1 MPAKVRALVAAL
13 IITVVALAGALY
25 LGFERG
31 YQQAQLNA
39 VTSSGVANLDLRSLL
54 TSGTPDEKLL
64 DLAFRRVEEA
74 FYKPVM
80 AQTLLTGEHNGLLEY
95 LKYRK
100 VSDPSLPAIYAT
112 GDQARD
118 EARLRDELAAAQN
131 HYGKQVGKVELTQA
145 AIRGMLNS
153 LNDPYTTYL
162 SPHDIQGLQESLSG
176 GNFGGIGVY
185 IVQDPRNNQII
196 VTPIESMPAAKVGV
210 KPGDVVMSVDGK
222 STKGMKLDEVE
233 RLIRGPAGTVVR
245 LLTHP
250 LKSTRVRRY
259 AIMRQVIHVPS
270 VKAKMSDG
278 FEYVRLFDFGDTSAD
293 EVRRAL
299 LDGKAHGA
307 KGYILDLRDN
317 GGGLLEAAVS
327 ISSLFISSGTIVS
340 TIDRAGSRETQQAR
354 GGTIGATPLVV
365 LVNKY
370 TASASEITSG
380 AIQDYKV
387 GTLIGTK
394 TFGKG
399 VVQSIYNLPDTSAL
413 KITTAKYVT
422 PLGRDIQHKGIQPD
436 VVVPQNTDP
445 ILIDTPKDVQLAAAK
460 AHLRR
465 MAHK

>member
-1 MPAKVRALVAAL
+1 MPAKIRALFAAL
-13 IITVVALAGALY
+13 ILTIVALIGALY

-31 YQQAQLNA
+31 YQQAQLN
-39 VTSSGVANLDLRSLL
+39 VTSNGVANLDLRSLL
-54 TSGTPDEKLL
+54 ASGSPDDRLL
-64 DLAFRRVEEA
+64 NFAFRRVEEA

-80 AQTLLTGEHNGLLEY
+80 AQTLLSGEHEGLLAF
-95 LKYRK
+95 LRYRT
-100 VSDPSLPAIYAT
+100 VHNPVLPPIYAT
-112 GDQARD
+112 GDQTRD
-118 EARLRDELAAAQN
+118 EQRLRDQLLAAQN
-131 HYGKQVGKVELTQA
+131 RYGGLVGKAELTQA
-145 AIRGMLNS
+145 AIRGMMNA

-185 IVQDPRNNQII
+185 IVQELKTNQII
-196 VTPIESMPAAKVGV
+196 VTPIESMPAARVGV
-210 KPGDVVMSVDGK
+210 KPGDVVLSVDGK
-222 STKGMKLDEVE
+222 TTKGLKLDEVE
-233 RLIRGPAGTVVR
+233 RLIRGPAGTVVH
-245 LLTHP
+245 LVTHP
-250 LKSTRVRRY
+250 LKSTHERSY

-270 VKAKMSDG
+270 VKAKMEDG
-278 FEYVRLFDFGDTSAD
+278 FEYVRLFDFGDTSAE
-293 EVRRAL
+293 EVRHAL

-317 GGGLLEAAVS
+317 GGGLLEAAVA
-327 ISSLFISSGTIVS
+327 ISSLFIPSGTIVS
-340 TIDRAGSRETQQAR
+340 TIDRAGMRDTQQAHGR
-354 GGTIGATPLVV
+354 TIGATPLVV

-399 VVQSIYNLPDTSAL
+399 VVQSIYNLPDASAL

-422 PLGRDIQHKGIQPD
+422 PLGRDIQHKGIAPD
-436 VVVPQNTDP
+436 VAVPQSTDP
-445 ILIDTPKDVQLAAAK
+445 ILMDTPKDAQLAAAK

-465 MAHK
+465 LAHR

>member
-1 MPAKVRALVAAL
+1 MPAKVRALFAAL
-13 IITVVALAGALY
+13 VITVVALVGALY

-31 YQQAQLNA
+31 YQQAQLN
-39 VTSSGVANLDLRSLL
+39 VTSTGVANLDLRSLL
-54 TSGTPDEKLL
+54 TSGSPDQRLL
-64 DLAFRRVEEA
+64 DLAFRRVEET

-80 AQTLLTGEHNGLLEY
+80 AQTLLTGEHNGLIEY

-100 VSDPSLPAIYAT
+100 VANPSLPDIYAT

-118 EARLRDELAAAQN
+118 EARLRDELATAQH

-185 IVQDPRNNQII
+185 IIQDPKTNQII
-196 VTPIESMPAAKVGV
+196 VTPIESMPAARTGV
-210 KPGDVVMSVDGK
+210 KPGDVVLSVDGK
-222 STKGMKLDEVE
+222 STKGLKLDEVE

-245 LLTHP
+245 LITHP
-250 LKSTRVRRY
+250 LKSMRARGY
-259 AIMRQVIHVPS
+259 AITRQVIHVPS

-278 FEYVRLFDFGDTSAD
+278 FEYVRLLDFGDTSAD

-299 LDGKAHGA
+299 LDGKSRGA

-317 GGGLLEAAVS
+317 GGGLLEAAVA

-340 TIDRAGSRETQQAR
+340 IIDRSGTRDTQQAR
-354 GGTIGATPLVV
+354 GGSIGATPLVV

-436 VVVPQNTDP
+436 VVVEQNTDP
-445 ILIDTPKDVQLAAAK
+445 ILIDTPKDAQLAAAK

-465 MAHK
+465 MAHR